1 MSLCRNYTNEIVAH
15 QGQADPQH
23 SARMAATE
31 DELWGTLIEYR
42 AELQEV
48 QSSGWIQS
56 YQWYLVSKV
65 NEQLVDVKFLKELP
79 ETMPDELHYHHHII
93 AGYHQEMELCAQ
105 VPEVYRWVAED
116 RGYIWN
122 GAWYVAELLIILH
135 N

>member
-1 MSLCRNYTNEIVAH
+1 
-15 QGQADPQH
+15 
-23 SARMAATE
+23 MAAAE

-56 YQWYLVSKV
+56 YQRYLVSKV
-65 NEQLVDVKFLKELP
+65 NKQLVDVKFLKELP
-79 ETMPDELHYHHHII
+79 ETMPDELHYHCRII

-116 RGYIWN
+116 HGYIWN
-122 GAWYVAELLIILH
+122 GTWYVAELLIILH